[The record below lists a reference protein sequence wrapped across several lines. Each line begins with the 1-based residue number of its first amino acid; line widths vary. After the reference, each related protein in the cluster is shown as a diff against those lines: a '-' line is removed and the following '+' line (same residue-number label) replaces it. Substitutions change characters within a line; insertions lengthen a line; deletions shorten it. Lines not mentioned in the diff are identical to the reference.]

1 MVKPSAVI
9 DIGSNTIHLLVGE
22 VHDSKVLPV
31 SSERVA
37 ARLGSGVEKA
47 GRIEPDRLRLA
58 LDSVLLLTKV
68 AALNG
73 APRPAVVATS
83 AVRDAEN
90 GQDLVG
96 AIRLLTELDVRLLSG
111 DEEASLGFRG
121 AMSAVDIK
129 PSAPVLVVD
138 LGGGSAQ
145 LVQGD
150 AASGPQREV
159 SLPLGTNRTTERYLP
174 SDPPKAKHLQ
184 ELRKGVLELLPA
196 WKLTEKVKVVAVG
209 GSARA
214 LLSLRPGE
222 FTAESLYALAAEM
235 RQRESGVLARERGL
249 TPVRA
254 RVLPAAATT
263 LAAILECYGLPSLC
277 VARGGLREGVLLT
290 LSEGG
295 KV

>member
-1 MVKPSAVI
+1 MAKASAVI

-68 AALNG
+68 AVLNG

-111 DEEASLGFRG
+111 DEEAFLGFRG

-150 AASGPQREV
+150 AASGPRKEV

-174 SDPPKAKHLQ
+174 SDPPKAKQLQ
-184 ELRKGVLELLPA
+184 ELRKGVLELLPP
-196 WKLTEKVKVVAVG
+196 WKLPEKIAVVAVG

-214 LLSLRPGE
+214 LLSLSPGE